1 MPIRWLKSLDR
12 SEQSNMRHVTVLLN
26 ETVAGVLPKS
36 GGVYVDGTLGA
47 GGHTEQICKLAPNST
62 IIGIDADADAIE
74 RAKVRLAGMP
84 CTLLTSNNFNDKI
97 SEILDEFQI
106 DEVDGVI
113 LDLGMSSDQLDRSG
127 RGFSFLRDEPLKMT
141 MKNQITDHELDA
153 YKIVNTFNAEQ
164 LATVIYGYGDE
175 KYSRRI
181 ARAIIE
187 ARQDAPIETSG
198 KLAEIVKRSVPFHYR
213 NGKTHP
219 ATKTFQALR
228 IAVNDEIERLESTL
242 QQAYAKLKIGGRL
255 SVISFHSLEDRIVK
269 RFARDKAQEGLVKI
283 ITKKPMIPTE
293 EEIRSNPRS
302 RSAKLRI
309 IEKIK

>member
-1 MPIRWLKSLDR
+1 
-12 SEQSNMRHVTVLLN
+12 MRHVTVLLN
-26 ETVAGVLPKS
+26 ETVAGLFSNKEMPKS

-47 GGHTEQICKLAPNST
+47 GGHTEEICRLAPKST

-84 CTLLTSNNFNDKI
+84 CTLLTSNNFNDKL

-106 DEVDGVI
+106 EEVDGVI

-141 MKNQITDHELDA
+141 MKNKVSSSELDA
-153 YKIVNTFNAEQ
+153 YRIVNEFNAEQ

-181 ARAIIE
+181 ARAIVE
-187 ARQDAPIETSG
+187 AREESPIETSG
-198 KLAEIVKRSVPFHYR
+198 KLAEIIKRAVPFYYR
-213 NGKTHP
+213 NGKNHP

-255 SVISFHSLEDRIVK
+255 SVVSFHSLEDRTVK
-269 RFARDKAQEGLVKI
+269 RFAKDKAQDGLVKI
-283 ITKKPMIPTE
+283 ITKKPMVPTE
-293 EEIRSNPRS
+293 EEVRSNPRS

>member
-1 MPIRWLKSLDR
+1 
-12 SEQSNMRHVTVLLN
+12 MRHVTVLLN
-26 ETVAGVLPKS
+26 ETVAGILPKS

-47 GGHTEQICKLAPNST
+47 GGHTEKICELAPKST

-74 RAKVRLAGMP
+74 RAKARLAGMP
-84 CTLLTSNNFNDKI
+84 CTLLTSNNFNDKL

-106 DEVDGVI
+106 DEVDGVL

-141 MKNQITDHELDA
+141 MKSRISENELDA
-153 YKIVNTFNAEQ
+153 YKIINSFNEEQ

-181 ARAIIE
+181 ARAVVE
-187 ARQDAPIETSG
+187 ARQDSPIETSG
-198 KLAEIVKRSVPFHYR
+198 RLAEIIKRAVPFHYR

-228 IAVNDEIERLESTL
+228 IAVNDEIERLESAL

-255 SVISFHSLEDRIVK
+255 SVISFHSIEDRIMK

-283 ITKKPMIPTE
+283 ITKKPIVPTQ
-293 EEIRSNPRS
+293 EEIKENPRS

>member
-1 MPIRWLKSLDR
+1 
-12 SEQSNMRHVTVLLN
+12 MRHVTVLLQ
-26 ETVAGVLPKS
+26 EAVAGLLPKS

-47 GGHTEQICKLAPNST
+47 GGHAEEICRVAPKST
-62 IIGIDADADAIE
+62 IIGIDADEDAIE

-97 SEILDEFQI
+97 SEILDGFQI
-106 DEVDGVI
+106 DEVDGVV

-127 RGFSFLRDEPLKMT
+127 RGFSFLRDEPLRMT
-141 MKNQITDHELDA
+141 MKSKVSDDELDA
-153 YKIVNTFNAEQ
+153 YKIINTFNEEQ

-181 ARAIIE
+181 ARAIVE
-187 ARQDAPIETSG
+187 ARQDSPIETSG
-198 KLAEIVKRSVPFHYR
+198 RLAEIIKRSVPFHYR

-228 IAVNDEIERLESTL
+228 IAVNDEIERLEKTL
-242 QQAYAKLKIGGRL
+242 EQAYTKLKIGGRL
-255 SVISFHSLEDRIVK
+255 SVISFHSIEDRIVK
-269 RFARDKAQEGLVKI
+269 RFAKDKAQQGLVKI
-283 ITKKPMIPTE
+283 ITKKPTVPTE
-293 EEIRSNPRS
+293 EEVKSNPRS

-309 IEKIK
+309 IEKINK

>member
-1 MPIRWLKSLDR
+1 
-12 SEQSNMRHVTVLLN
+12 MRHVTVLLH
-26 ETVAGVLPKS
+26 EAVSALLPKS

-47 GGHTEQICKLAPNST
+47 GGHTEEICRVAPKST

-97 SEILDEFQI
+97 LEILDEFQI

-127 RGFSFLRDEPLKMT
+127 RGFSFLRDEPLRMT
-141 MKNQITDHELDA
+141 MQNKISENDLDA
-153 YKIVNTFNAEQ
+153 YKIVNTFNEEQ
-164 LATVIYGYGDE
+164 LATIIFGYGEE

-181 ARAIIE
+181 ARGIVEAREVEDIKTTGQLAAIIK
-187 ARQDAPIETSG
+187 Q
-198 KLAEIVKRSVPFHYR
+198 SVPFKYR
-213 NGKTHP
+213 IGKTHP

-228 IAVNDEIERLESTL
+228 ISVNDEIERLEVVL
-242 QQAYAKLKIGGRL
+242 ENAFRRLKIGGRL
-255 SVISFHSLEDRIVK
+255 SVISFHSLEDRVVK
-269 RFARDKAQEGLVKI
+269 RFAKSKAEENLAKI
-283 ITKKPMIPTE
+283 ITKKPFIPTD
-293 EEIRSNPRS
+293 EEIKENPRS

-309 IEKIK
+309 IEKIN

>member
-1 MPIRWLKSLDR
+1 
-12 SEQSNMRHVTVLLN
+12 MRHVTVLLK
-26 ETVAGVLPKS
+26 EAVEGLFPDPKSPKS

-47 GGHTEQICKLAPNST
+47 GGHTEEICRVAPKST

-74 RAKVRLAGMP
+74 RAKARLAGMS
-84 CTLLTSNNFNDKI
+84 CNLITSNNFNDKI
-97 SEILDEFQI
+97 SEILEENNI

-141 MKNQITDHELDA
+141 MQNEISENDLDA
-153 YKIVNTFNAEQ
+153 YKIVNNFNEEQ
-164 LATVIYGYGDE
+164 LATIIFGYGEE

-181 ARAIIE
+181 ARGIVE
-187 ARQDAPIETSG
+187 ARIESPIETTAH
-198 KLAEIVKRSVPFHYR
+198 LAQIIKKSVPFHYR
-213 NGKTHP
+213 NGRTHP

-228 IAVNDEIERLESTL
+228 ISVNDEIERLEIALEKSF
-242 QQAYAKLKIGGRL
+242 QKLKVGGRL

-269 RFARDKAQEGLVKI
+269 RFAKSKSQENHAKI
-283 ITKKPMIPTE
+283 ITKKPVIPTE
-293 EEIRSNPRS
+293 QEIKENPRS

-309 IEKIK
+309 IEKIN

>member
-1 MPIRWLKSLDR
+1 
-12 SEQSNMRHVTVLLN
+12 MRHVTVLLN
-26 ETVAGVLPKS
+26 ETVAGLLPKS

-47 GGHTEQICKLAPNST
+47 GGHTEEICRVAPKST

-74 RAKVRLAGMP
+74 RTKVRLAGMP

-106 DEVDGVI
+106 DEVDGVL

-141 MKNQITDHELDA
+141 MKNQISDHELDA

-187 ARQDAPIETSG
+187 AREESPIETSG
-198 KLAEIVKRSVPFHYR
+198 RLAEIIKRAVPFHYR
-213 NGKTHP
+213 NGRTHP

-228 IAVNDEIERLESTL
+228 ISVNDEIERLETTL
-242 QQAYAKLKIGGRL
+242 EKSFDRLKIGGRL
-255 SVISFHSLEDRIVK
+255 SVISFHSLEDRYVK
-269 RFARDKAQEGLVKI
+269 RFCKAKSQEGLAKI
-283 ITKKPMIPTE
+283 ITKKPVTPTE
-293 EEIRSNPRS
+293 AEVKENPRS

-309 IEKIK
+309 IEKIN